1 MVKTKIYQ
9 IRIWC
14 CDDGCSEFW
23 FDKELSPF
31 YLNRVDAEKAL
42 KKYENKTSSQLAK
55 MCDVLYVGVN
65 KPIIQEFDLI
75 Q

>member
-1 MVKTKIYQ
+1 MTKTKIYQ

-14 CDDGCSEFW
+14 CDDGCCEFW

-31 YLNRVDAEKAL
+31 YLNREDAEKVL

>member
-31 YLNRVDAEKAL
+31 YLNR
-42 KKYENKTSSQLAK
+42 
-55 MCDVLYVGVN
+55 
-65 KPIIQEFDLI
+65 
-75 Q
+75 